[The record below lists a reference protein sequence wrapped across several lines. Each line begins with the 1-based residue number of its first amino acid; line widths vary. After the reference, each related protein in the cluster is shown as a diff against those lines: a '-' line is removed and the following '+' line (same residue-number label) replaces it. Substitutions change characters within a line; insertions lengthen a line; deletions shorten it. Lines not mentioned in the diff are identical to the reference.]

1 MRAASKKMEI
11 FDPPFRSHMDGING
25 KEKKKK
31 RQIEEKESRDE
42 VRLTRESLFRRN
54 GSSPLFEDGEKV
66 DETPM
71 NVRLSN
77 VECRIRLSQFFF
89 SKGRRGK
96 QKACKPRE
104 SPAGGEERQGVA
116 KGPFRVG
123 LLNFTDTAA
132 PCPQSALP
140 P

>member
-11 FDPPFRSHMDGING
+11 FDPPFRSHMDRING

-77 VECRIRLSQFFF
+77 VECRLSLFFF
-89 SKGRRGK
+89 PRVAAENRKHVNRGNLPQAARRGK
-96 QKACKPRE
+96 GSRKDHSE
-104 SPAGGEERQGVA
+104 SVY
-116 KGPFRVG
+116 
-123 LLNFTDTAA
+123 
-132 PCPQSALP
+132 
-140 P
+140 

>member
-66 DETPM
+66 DETSM

-77 VECRIRLSQFFF
+77 VECRIRLSLFFF
-89 SKGRRGK
+89 PRVAAENRKHVNRGNLPQAARRGK
-96 QKACKPRE
+96 GSRKDHSE
-104 SPAGGEERQGVA
+104 SVY
-116 KGPFRVG
+116 
-123 LLNFTDTAA
+123 
-132 PCPQSALP
+132 
-140 P
+140 

>member
-11 FDPPFRSHMDGING
+11 FDPPFRSHVDGING

-77 VECRIRLSQFFF
+77 VECRIRLSPFFF
-89 SKGRRGK
+89 QGS
-96 QKACKPRE
+96 PRKTE
-104 SPAGGEERQGVA
+104 SM
-116 KGPFRVG
+116 
-123 LLNFTDTAA
+123 
-132 PCPQSALP
+132 
-140 P
+140 